1 MDSVSTI
8 TTDKTIRVLLADD
21 HAIVREGMRSLV
33 SQVAKFEVVGLAADG
48 NEAINLYDRLNP
60 DVVLLDL
67 QMPILN
73 GHAVLEVLSNR
84 NPKPK
89 IIVITTF
96 QGDEDLRRAVR
107 AGAMG
112 YLLKDASIELICE
125 TICKVYEGIPVFE
138 STQIMSL
145 TKSLGKPH
153 LTEREQL
160 VLQLIAQGLCNK
172 QIGSKLHISAGTVKT
187 HVHAVMTKLEAS
199 SRTEAVIIGAERGLV
214 RIRQ

>member
-1 MDSVSTI
+1 MDSVSTNI
-8 TTDKTIRVLLADD
+8 NDKTIRVLLADD
-21 HAIVREGMRSLV
+21 HAIVREGIRALV
-33 SQVAKFEVVGLAADG
+33 SQIAKFEVVGMAADG
-48 NEAINLYDRLNP
+48 NEAINLYDRLKP
-60 DVVLLDL
+60 DVMLLDL

-73 GHAVLEVLSNR
+73 GHAVLEVLSTR
-84 NPKPK
+84 NPKPR
-89 IIVITTF
+89 IVVITTF

-112 YLLKDASIELICE
+112 YLLKDASIELIRD
-125 TICKVYEGIPVFE
+125 TICMVYDGIPFFQ

-172 QIGSKLHISAGTVKT
+172 QIGSKLHIRAGTVKT